1 MNYND
6 SFPSAINPPSESV
19 VNIDSDLIG
28 KAMEVSRISPRR
40 RVILPFHKSSDD
52 TLQRMLN
59 ALQPGSYVQPHRH
72 KTPPKAESII
82 VLKGAICY
90 ITFKDNGDSDKKIIL
105 TANSAITGIDTEP
118 GIYHTFFALEKD
130 TVLFEVKPGP
140 YSPDTDKDF
149 ATWAPSENAD
159 EAVEYLNKLY
169 DLAKI

>member
-1 MNYND
+1 MNHKD
-6 SFPSAINPPSESV
+6 SFPRAINPPSESV
-19 VNIDSDLIG
+19 VNIGSDLIG

-40 RVILPFHKSSDD
+40 RVILPFHKSPDD

-59 ALQPGSYVQPHRH
+59 ALQPGSYVPPHRH

-90 ITFKDNGDSDKKIIL
+90 ITFKDNGDVDKKIIL
-105 TANSAITGIDTEP
+105 TANSDITGIDTEP

-140 YSPDTDKDF
+140 YSPVTDKDF